1 MHNPFSL
8 LLRPFALIYLSIVQL
23 RNALFDRKLFKA
35 WKSPIPVVSIGNLSA
50 GGTGKTPL
58 VDWVVKYYL
67 SIGCKPA
74 IVSRG
79 LPAGIKRRAACI

>member
-1 MHNPFSL
+1 MYNPFSL
-8 LLRPFALIYLSIVQL
+8 LLRPLALLYLFNVQL
-23 RNALFDRKLFKA
+23 RNKLFDQKIFKS

-67 SIGCKPA
+67 SIGCKHA

-79 LPAGIKRRAACI
+79 YLRE

>member
-1 MHNPFSL
+1 MNNPFSL
-8 LLRPFALIYLSIVQL
+8 LLRPFAMLYLSNVQL
-23 RNALFDRKLFKA
+23 RNKLFDRKLFKS

-67 SIGCKPA
+67 SM
-74 IVSRG
+74 V
-79 LPAGIKRRAACI
+79 